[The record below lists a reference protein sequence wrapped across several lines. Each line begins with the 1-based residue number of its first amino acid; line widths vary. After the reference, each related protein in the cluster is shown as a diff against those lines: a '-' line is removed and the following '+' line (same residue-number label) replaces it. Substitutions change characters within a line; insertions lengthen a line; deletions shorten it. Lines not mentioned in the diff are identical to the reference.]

1 MTSEAERAEIIEQLA
16 KARHGFGLDDAPGVD
31 AHRRSPSCGDE
42 FTVRV
47 DVVADTI
54 ASLRWEGHGCVVS
67 TAAASVLAELAP
79 GLTPAEF
86 TTHVARYVDAVQP
99 DGNAGPELGDAAVF
113 AGIGRYPL
121 RAGCATLAWRAA
133 LEALG

>member
-16 KARHGFGLDDAPGVD
+16 KARHGFGLNDAPGVD

-67 TAAASVLAELAP
+67 TAAASVLAGLAP

-86 TTHVARYVDAVQP
+86 TALAARYVEAVQP
-99 DGNAGPELGDAAVF
+99 DGTADPELGDAEVF